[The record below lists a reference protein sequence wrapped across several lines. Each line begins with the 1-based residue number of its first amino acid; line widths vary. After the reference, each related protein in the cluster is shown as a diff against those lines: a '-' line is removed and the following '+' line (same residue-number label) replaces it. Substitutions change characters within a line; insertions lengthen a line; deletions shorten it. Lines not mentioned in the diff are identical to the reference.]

1 MFVSVKE
8 RTKLIGIQKSLGA
21 KNNFILMQFLL
32 ESIILCLIGGALGL
46 LMVFG
51 LATTATNLSDFS
63 IQLSLENII
72 LGLSVSIIIGIVSG
86 IVPALSAARLDPV
99 EAIRR

>member
-1 MFVSVKE
+1 M
-8 RTKLIGIQKSLGA
+8 
-21 KNNFILMQFLL
+21 
-32 ESIILCLIGGALGL
+32 
-46 LMVFG
+46 
-51 LATTATNLSDFS
+51 LANVATSMSDFS
-63 IQLSLENII
+63 IQLSMENII

>member
-1 MFVSVKE
+1 M
-8 RTKLIGIQKSLGA
+8 
-21 KNNFILMQFLL
+21 
-32 ESIILCLIGGALGL
+32 IGGIFGL
-46 LMVFG
+46 LIVFT
-51 LATTATNLSDFS
+51 LAATANNISDFS
-63 IQLSLENII
+63 IQLSVENVV

>member
-1 MFVSVKE
+1 MC
-8 RTKLIGIQKSLGA
+8 T
-21 KNNFILMQFLL
+21 
-32 ESIILCLIGGALGL
+32 IGGILGL
-46 LMVFG
+46 LLVFT
-51 LATTATNLSDFS
+51 LAATASSMSDFS
-63 IQLSLENII
+63 IQLSMENVI

>member
-1 MFVSVKE
+1 
-8 RTKLIGIQKSLGA
+8 
-21 KNNFILMQFLL
+21 MQFLL

-86 IVPALSAARLDPV
+86 IVPHCRQHA
-99 EAIRR
+99 